1 MSELGLIFNDAD
13 SYKDPVPYEKIR
25 KIYTPLP
32 NIRSRIRRPRL
43 DHAVKHNY
51 NVWSNS
57 SINRPL
63 PLCPNSELK
72 YHFYVAISIYFN
84 SLTQSDNDN
93 SDLEEESP
101 QDMFK
106 VAGDEGTITLEYDNF
121 GNEDDNYDEH
131 TFHGYRGK
139 HQSGS
144 SGYSTNRTETRQS
157 YHHLEETQNSTN
169 RSPEIRIEDIAEE
182 YDPQNPATKRAVENP
197 METIEP
203 IEQMMP
209 IEQESIEYTPTK
221 PDPTRQT
228 TGDLDPTTQ
237 VTAEKSKPFQAISD
251 NENTE
256 HSEREHSPTYGTR
269 FETVKEQPKPK
280 PEAQRV
286 KRKTKRKPNRK
297 AAPTTTSSSSASA
310 TESSPSSNEGS
321 SPSSDSS
328 GYERKNKKIKKT
340 KRANEDKLLTKL
352 KKENKKHKLLKKT
365 MAKMQKDLYQL
376 KNREKME
383 EVLKNKI
390 NIIDEKMRIDQERVD
405 EITNS
410 KVNHTP
416 KSRKRNREE
425 ESPREPESDIMN
437 EKTRLI
443 SRETDEE
450 ENTKAHLQKL
460 TNEVGQ
466 LKKSIQNIDREHGS
480 PKNTSTPITS
490 LKVRW
495 SPSQTELPRSNPQPS
510 TSHEDPQSRSH
521 SHHYNNQRD
530 IKERLD
536 FSRRPQQEDA
546 RESILRKRQDEEKR
560 ERNLALVKVNS
571 TINERQMDRER
582 REDHQPDRYR
592 RSPERSPRRG
602 LYEEREEPTHEYKRY
617 ISRTAS
623 HLNDRWSPSPPKLLR
638 TFRHNDEQRSPYNL
652 HHSDHYDSP
661 SQHQRDRRTYEPHR
675 GRQDREYEY
684 ERQSTGYGR
693 GAGYNQYKR

>member
-1 MSELGLIFNDAD
+1 
-13 SYKDPVPYEKIR
+13 
-25 KIYTPLP
+25 
-32 NIRSRIRRPRL
+32 
-43 DHAVKHNY
+43 
-51 NVWSNS
+51 
-57 SINRPL
+57 
-63 PLCPNSELK
+63 
-72 YHFYVAISIYFN
+72 
-84 SLTQSDNDN
+84 
-93 SDLEEESP
+93 
-101 QDMFK
+101 
-106 VAGDEGTITLEYDNF
+106 
-121 GNEDDNYDEH
+121 
-131 TFHGYRGK
+131 
-139 HQSGS
+139 
-144 SGYSTNRTETRQS
+144 
-157 YHHLEETQNSTN
+157 
-169 RSPEIRIEDIAEE
+169 
-182 YDPQNPATKRAVENP
+182 
-197 METIEP
+197 
-203 IEQMMP
+203 
-209 IEQESIEYTPTK
+209 
-221 PDPTRQT
+221 
-228 TGDLDPTTQ
+228 
-237 VTAEKSKPFQAISD
+237 
-251 NENTE
+251 
-256 HSEREHSPTYGTR
+256 
-269 FETVKEQPKPK
+269 
-280 PEAQRV
+280 
-286 KRKTKRKPNRK
+286 
-297 AAPTTTSSSSASA
+297 
-310 TESSPSSNEGS
+310 
-321 SPSSDSS
+321 
-328 GYERKNKKIKKT
+328 
-340 KRANEDKLLTKL
+340 
-352 KKENKKHKLLKKT
+352 
-365 MAKMQKDLYQL
+365 MQKDLYQL

-490 LKVRW
+490 LKVGW

-510 TSHEDPQSRSH
+510 TSHGEPQSH
-521 SHHYNNQRD
+521 SHPYNNQRD
-530 IKERLD
+530 IRERLD
-536 FSRRPQQEDA
+536 FSKRPQQEDA

-582 REDHQPDRYR
+582 REDHQPERYR
-592 RSPERSPRRG
+592 RSPERSPRR
-602 LYEEREEPTHEYKRY
+602 LYQEREEPTHEYKRY
-617 ISRTAS
+617 IKRTAS
-623 HLNDRWSPSPPKLLR
+623 HLNDRWSPSPPELLR
-638 TFRHNDEQRSPYNL
+638 TFRHNDEQRSPYNS